1 MERVLDVYQKPFD
14 AAYPVVNMDEQ
25 SVQLLADKRPPIPMS
40 PGSAIRVDNEYVRK
54 GTASVF
60 LFTEIL
66 RGWRKVSVR
75 ERRTAVDWAEE
86 IKRLLDEDYPDAEE
100 VILICDNLNTHK
112 LASLS
117 KAFDASEAARLCS
130 RLFLCYTPKH
140 GSWLNIAE
148 IELSVFKR
156 QCLWHRR
163 IPDVEM
169 LTIDVQVFREAKMNL
184 PTPLTDPRAY
194 PIIGESEPMR
204 VVLRKVQQVAPTS
217 ATVLITGETGVGKEV
232 IAQTIHEN
240 SPRKNR
246 LFKAVNCGVFYQ
258 DLLQSELFGH
268 EKGAFTGATSQ
279 RRGVFELA
287 DGGTRCSLMR

>member
-130 RLFLCYTPKH
+130 RLSLCYTPKH

-169 LTIDVQVFREAKMNL
+169 LQHEGTTWATHRNAEAKPVNWRFTTKDARIRL
-184 PTPLTDPRAY
+184 KRLY
-194 PIIGESEPMR
+194 P
-204 VVLRKVQQVAPTS
+204 Q
-217 ATVLITGETGVGKEV
+217 
-232 IAQTIHEN
+232 
-240 SPRKNR
+240 
-246 LFKAVNCGVFYQ
+246 F
-258 DLLQSELFGH
+258 
-268 EKGAFTGATSQ
+268 EK
-279 RRGVFELA
+279 
-287 DGGTRCSLMR
+287 